1 MIDTYFKTKSISL
14 SLDQGLTSSSS
25 FFKAEWSKDKMEQFI
40 YIFLR
45 FRWFKFGNSYVIY
58 KIRFIYNNI

>member
-25 FFKAEWSKDKMEQFI
+25 FFKAE
-40 YIFLR
+40 
-45 FRWFKFGNSYVIY
+45 
-58 KIRFIYNNI
+58 